1 MIKKSCEIPLTT
13 KYRPF
18 WPLSSS
24 HLVRNLV
31 RGLISS
37 PNPRSLGEN
46 VSSRNPRNIVRSR
59 KVSRCSL
66 PAELGIWISDGSGA
80 CLAARLT
87 NHSTA
92 FNRQCTGR
100 TITEPL
106 QTSDR
111 DNILHS
117 MERFSEKVFD
127 CQVCRYVN
135 RAENRWH
142 CVQEADLVW
151 VTQSAR
157 SRHVLP
163 GDTNLLQT
171 EPNSWMP
178 YVEVKQMKINVDKSN
193 VMLFNI
199 SWFHAWTISW

>member
-1 MIKKSCEIPLTT
+1 MVHKVFYKNASKSHNYFSSLSSILVIFKCLGSYTDSYFYLHHLYIVTKPKRHKMINTIMIKKSCEIPLTT

-142 CVQEADLVW
+142 CVQEADLV
-151 VTQSAR
+151 
-157 SRHVLP
+157 
-163 GDTNLLQT
+163 
-171 EPNSWMP
+171 
-178 YVEVKQMKINVDKSN
+178 
-193 VMLFNI
+193 
-199 SWFHAWTISW
+199 